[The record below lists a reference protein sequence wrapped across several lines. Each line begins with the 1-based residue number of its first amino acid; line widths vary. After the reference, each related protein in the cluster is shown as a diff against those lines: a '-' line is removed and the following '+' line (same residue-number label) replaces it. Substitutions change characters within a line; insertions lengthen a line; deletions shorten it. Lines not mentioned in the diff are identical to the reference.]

1 MTYTLKFLF
10 SYILVAGFA
19 LAGLGPIVTSAQA
32 QNAAAAVATTVDGQ
46 PGRSTDLRSL
56 VTKKEPPK
64 PSPAER
70 RCQVA
75 ETACQK
81 KCVRTTKGTGSKG
94 AACAEDCS
102 TKFSKCW
109 KDAPGPQ

>member
-10 SYILVAGFA
+10 SYILVVGFA
-19 LAGLGPIVTSAQA
+19 LAGLSPLVTSAQA
-32 QNAAAAVATTVDGQ
+32 LNAAAAVATAVDGQ
-46 PGRSTDLRSL
+46 PGRSIDLRSL

-81 KCVRTTKGTGSKG
+81 RCVRTTKGTGSKG
-94 AACAEDCS
+94 AKCAQDC
-102 TKFSKCW
+102 TDQFSKCW